1 MGEREALGKGGMEGG
16 REGWTARGAEGESS
30 GCANVYSSPTP
41 APPSP
46 RLLLAPLTPVLSP
59 SSSHPCLSLSLYL
72 STIFPPSPSLLPL
85 SLSHPSHSPF
95 PPFLPPAPF
104 FLVCSFLW
112 LALYLCDVVRVSF
125 FVLTP
130 CLSSFLSVSLY
141 LSLSLGI
148 LSLSPSMPHPR
159 PRPKFELG
167 SQGRR
172 DSEAGAGEEEGN

>member
-1 MGEREALGKGGMEGG
+1 MYIPLPLPLRLHHV
-16 REGWTARGAEGESS
+16 SFS
-30 GCANVYSSPTP
+30 L
-41 APPSP
+41 PSRP
-46 RLLLAPLTPVLSP
+46 SCLPLPLTPASLS
-59 SSSHPCLSLSLYL
+59 HSLSLCLSISL

-130 CLSSFLSVSLY
+130 CLSSFLFVS
-141 LSLSLGI
+141 LSLSLSRY
-148 LSLSPSMPHPR
+148 SLLVPLHAAPSPLRPQRAFRGRGCGMEGDKRRMPR
-159 PRPKFELG
+159 ER
-167 SQGRR
+167 
-172 DSEAGAGEEEGN
+172 